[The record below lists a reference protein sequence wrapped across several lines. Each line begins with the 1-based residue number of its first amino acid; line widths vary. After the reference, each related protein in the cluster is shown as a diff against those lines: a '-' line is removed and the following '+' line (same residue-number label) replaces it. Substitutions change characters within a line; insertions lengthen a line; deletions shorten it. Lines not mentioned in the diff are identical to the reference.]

1 VGELTRG
8 ETSLFTRSA
17 SVGAAATT
25 ATSEVFQS
33 NKRRRALLA
42 STTTCT
48 LDTTSRWV
56 THGGW
61 ILYLIGI
68 LYLFLGVAI
77 VCDDFFTSTFGAFP
91 NPDTLFTAPL

>member
-1 VGELTRG
+1 MGELTRG

-56 THGGW
+56 TQGGW

-77 VCDDFFTSTFGAFP
+77 VCDDYFVEYVWGFP
-91 NPDTLFTAPL
+91 KS